1 MGIKPD
7 DAPYLRRLCIQMASA
22 GYGDISYFMLLP
34 LEEFTEIVNEIGKIA
49 KERRNKRRL
58 R

>member
-1 MGIKPD
+1 MS
-7 DAPYLRRLCIQMASA
+7 AA
-22 GYGDISYFMLLP
+22 GYGDISYFMRLP

-49 KERRNKRRL
+49 KERRNKRRQ